1 MSKISWGNNREL
13 NKYDYDIKQYY
24 KNLAESWNKLSDHI
38 NKPTD
43 RRTNEYRDYTD
54 FFDNLL
60 YMWDMIVQ
68 NEQEKNEHIQNLKQE
83 LNKWT
88 EQQKGR
94 KSKLTD
100 QKKTNIMEWKKEGI
114 SNSEIARRIG
124 MSEGT
129 VRRFYRKIG
138 WSV

>member
-1 MSKISWGNNREL
+1 MSKISWGSNREL
-13 NKYDYDIKQYY
+13 KKYDYDIKQYY
-24 KNLAESWNKLSDHI
+24 KKLAESWNKLSDHI
-38 NKPTD
+38 AEPTD
-43 RRTNEYRDYTD
+43 RRTNKYHDYAD

-60 YMWDMIVQ
+60 HMWDMIVQ

-100 QKKTNIMEWKKEGI
+100 QKKANIMEWKKEGV

-124 MSEGT
+124 ISEGS
-129 VRRFYRKIG
+129 VRNFLRINK
-138 WSV
+138 